1 MRDTHTSSHK
11 ITFRQ
16 QIGNAQHIS
25 DICDKPLT
33 RAQSRRIEMAKST
46 LQDDN
51 KKRIES
57 QTRRQREQEKERGAI
72 VTTKNVL
79 QVNKGA
85 IKRKRL
91 GDYDTEED
99 EVEDKGDDNISDVSQ
114 TRTSSKTTRPVTNEK
129 SRRPKEPKNYRE
141 ILTSND
147 EDEEVSQPKRSKCG
161 NSKQQQSREKPVH
174 SISAAAVVPETSSK
188 VRPTSRK
195 VRTKKVKNYY
205 EPSLSQD
212 EQENN
217 KGPSNNITFPFPLK
231 IQPSELIFQGNTNL
245 GEGRVGQVITAKYG
259 QMLVACKTRRTK
271 QPRIQF
277 EQRLAR
283 ELEFAAILSVCRS
296 MNPYLGVL
304 TCKRSE
310 LIFDPPKRKIAAKDE
325 LEHFAIQRYYK
336 HGDLLEYVHKKN
348 GGQLHPLEVLKI
360 AIHLFS
366 AIADAHDLDIG
377 LVDIK
382 RENVL
387 IDTGGSA
394 VLTDFGSCVK
404 MNGADIIDLNDTED
418 GVCWTDEVAAPE
430 MIGKREFYL
439 ASDVFMTTLIV
450 GELLMSPMSSE
461 VFQKEF
467 LRRKQKFGLVDFQVN
482 MVPPPFRAFCPLL
495 KQGLI
500 NDPLERLTA
509 LKGLQFLEDM
519 YHASFDI
526 KLKETSF
533 LSSLSTS
540 RKKATMTTNDDCTI
554 ISAATTSSTISTS
567 KFTKHDIQIPVQ
579 KRSMQKDK
587 NSFFDTQLPDQ
598 GQEDIQAEKY
608 DSSDALM
615 RDGSL
620 VSSGDERDLDCNEL
634 AILDADDGYIGDED
648 LPDTLH
654 TGSTCR
660 PAEKEDNE
668 CGEDEVIMRDDTF
681 SNSSS
686 NEYSDINDKV
696 DYTHDGQNEASG
708 SVEPENDQVQVLNSL
723 YRTVSRSTI
732 SSENR
737 NLNRG
742 CTFSNHF
749 PRKRSLQIICDI
761 CT

>member
-11 ITFRQ
+11 ITSDQ
-16 QIGNAQHIS
+16 QIDNVQHTS
-25 DICDKPLT
+25 DTCDKPLT
-33 RAQSRRIEMAKST
+33 RAQSRRLEMFKLTS
-46 LQDDN
+46 QDDN

-57 QTRRQREQEKERGAI
+57 QTRRQQRQ
-72 VTTKNVL
+72 
-79 QVNKGA
+79 
-85 IKRKRL
+85 
-91 GDYDTEED
+91 
-99 EVEDKGDDNISDVSQ
+99 
-114 TRTSSKTTRPVTNEK
+114 
-129 SRRPKEPKNYRE
+129 
-141 ILTSND
+141 
-147 EDEEVSQPKRSKCG
+147 
-161 NSKQQQSREKPVH
+161 
-174 SISAAAVVPETSSK
+174 VVPETSAK
-188 VRPTSRK
+188 VRRTSRS

-231 IQPSELIFQGNTNL
+231 IQPSELIFQDNTNL

-348 GGQLHPLEVLKI
+348 GGQLHTLEVLKI
-360 AIHLFS
+360 AINLFS
-366 AIADAHDLDIG
+366 AIADAHNLDIG
-377 LVDIK
+377 IVDIK

-404 MNGADIIDLNDTED
+404 MNGADIIDLDDTED

-430 MIGKREFYL
+430 MIAKRKFYL

-461 VFQKEF
+461 VFQKDF
-467 LRRKQKFGLVDFQVN
+467 LRRKQRFGLVDFQVN

-509 LKGLQFLEDM
+509 SKGLQFLEDM

-526 KLKETSF
+526 KVREASL

-540 RKKATMTTNDDCTI
+540 RKKATTTTNDDCTI
-554 ISAATTSSTISTS
+554 ISAAIPSPTISTR
-567 KFTKHDIQIPVQ
+567 KFTKDDIQIPVQ

-587 NSFFDTQLPDQ
+587 NSCFDTQLPDQ
-598 GQEDIQAEKY
+598 EQDIQAVKY

-634 AILDADDGYIGDED
+634 AIPDADDGYIGDED
-648 LPDTLH
+648 LPGILH
-654 TGSTCR
+654 TGSACR

-668 CGEDEVIMRDDTF
+668 YGQDEVIMRDDTF

-686 NEYSDINDKV
+686 NEYSDIYDKV
-696 DYTHDGQNEASG
+696 DYTRNGQNEASG

-723 YRTVSRSTI
+723 HRSVSRSTI
-732 SSENR
+732 GSENR
-737 NLNRG
+737 SLNG
-742 CTFSNHF
+742 DCTFSNHF
-749 PRKRSLQIICDI
+749 SRKRPLQVYGNKSFKKKDG
-761 CT
+761 